1 MAGGVY
7 CPLSSKD
14 PPQRLQALVNQTQ
27 SRLVMIDATTHALF
41 AVDVVTLDVDA
52 AINIDANFIDI
63 NLHQLST
70 IPVTPENI
78 VFVIFTSG
86 STGIPK
92 AVRMISVTLFIYA
105 NMFC

>member
-1 MAGGVY
+1 MIGGAY

-14 PPQRLQALVNQTQ
+14 PPQRLQALVNQTE
-27 SRLVMIDATTHALF
+27 SLLVMVDATTYALF
-41 AVDVVTLDVDA
+41 EVDVVTLDVDA
-52 AINIDANFIDI
+52 AISIDATSINI

-78 VFVIFTSG
+78 AFVIFTSG

-92 AVRMISVTLFIYA
+92 AVCMIPVFLFIYA
-105 NMFC
+105 NTFC